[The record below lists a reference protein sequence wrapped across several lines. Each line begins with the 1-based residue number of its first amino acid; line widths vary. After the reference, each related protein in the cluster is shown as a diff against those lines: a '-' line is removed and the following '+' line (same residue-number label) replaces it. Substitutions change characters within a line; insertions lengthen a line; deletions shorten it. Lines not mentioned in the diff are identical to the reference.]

1 MWKHVEYKQCL
12 SYNPEVA
19 RETKISRGTNILR
32 TTRYCFPTDVPSKGN
47 IALSNKDQNHSYVL
61 DLGN

>member
-19 RETKISRGTNILR
+19 RETKISRGTNVLR

-47 IALSNKDQNHSYVL
+47 IAL
-61 DLGN
+61 